1 MAESDKIKSQ
11 DLIQDNVF
19 DNTTKSAK
27 ALEQELSKLVIGF
40 EGIIK
45 ANAEMLKLNKD
56 PKAASQIKEVN
67 AALIENEKLRK
78 AVAIAERE
86 LIKNGSEQLKQDREL
101 IKNARER
108 QKDAD
113 KQLKQQQAQNG
124 VYKQASDRLRDLK
137 TQLKD
142 LDVQGKHATE
152 EFKKLNAEFV
162 TLDGVVRKADA
173 KVGEFGRNVGNYS
186 GKFNGLGN
194 SVNQLTREMP
204 AFAYSMQTGFMAI
217 SNNLPI
223 FFDEITKANNGLKE
237 MQAEGKKTPSL
248 FQTITSSIFTW
259 GTALSI
265 GVTLLTVFGKELF
278 NVIAGL
284 FKADE
289 AFKISAEKQSEY
301 NKEFLDRANERIDA
315 MLKIK
320 QLTGE
325 LSQNDVD
332 NFNAGRTLRQ
342 REQKAINDHFKI
354 LEQIAVKHNVTIEDL
369 NRKGSFM
376 RSNLTFVDI
385 EESAAM
391 NKAVEDEQT
400 RFRNTLIDIEKT
412 AIYKRK
418 ELEAIESDRVR
429 KEAEKTNKKE
439 EKDTK
444 EKIDKTFNL
453 IEDLNEKLSKG
464 KQLKDTEY
472 NDNIERAINEETELL
487 NRYKKDLKEIQDLA
501 EKMRIDKIN
510 HEQQLEQQTTAFLKQ
525 ELDKRVALRMQAIDA
540 EIAEDKRKIDRQ
552 FQLAKDGKANQL
564 AFEEQQLAKDQVRKK
579 EQQEKEQ
586 RQREAI
592 ALAEAYLNAFNAELK
607 KAGAN
612 PSTAATK
619 ALADVLLAKGIAKG
633 IAKVSGF
640 FDGTE
645 DTGNGGNIDNKGGF
659 VAVLHPNERVITK
672 AQNEKMKGMS
682 NEELTDVAHKFKTGE
697 LVDVSK
703 QYNLERK
710 GTFAENVMQ
719 SVLIQ
724 QNNDISSKLQKLID
738 KPVQQVD
745 VDGLKQFVE
754 TVYYNGRK
762 DVIIHKNRTKIN

>member
-1 MAESDKIKSQ
+1 VAESDKIKAQ

-78 AVAIAERE
+78 AVAVAERE

-101 IKNARER
+101 LRLSKER
-108 QKDAD
+108 QKEED
-113 KQLKQQQAQNG
+113 KAFKQQQAQNSA
-124 VYKQASDRLRDLK
+124 YKQASDRLRDVK
-137 TQLKD
+137 KEMKD
-142 LDVQGKHATE
+142 LQIAGNGATE
-152 EFKKLNAEFV
+152 QFKKLNKEFLE
-162 TLDGVVRKADA
+162 LDTKVRLADA
-173 KVGEFGRNVGNYS
+173 SVGDFQRNVGNYS

-204 AFAYSMQTGFMAI
+204 AFANSMQTGFMAI

-223 FFDEITKANNGLKE
+223 FFDEITKAKNGLKE
-237 MQAEGKKTPSL
+237 MQAEGQKTPSL
-248 FQTITSSIFTW
+248 FQTIASSIFTW

-265 GVTLLTVFGKELF
+265 GVTLLTVFGKEIVNL
-278 NVIAGL
+278 IAGL

-332 NFNAGRTLRQ
+332 KFNATRTLRG
-342 REQKAINDHFKI
+342 REQKAIQDHYAI
-354 LEQIAVKHNVTIEDL
+354 LEQIRIKYKLTGNEFVGGVAEK
-369 NRKGSFM
+369 RKLE
-376 RSNLTFVDI
+376 NDAI
-385 EESAAM
+385 IA
-391 NKAVEDEQT
+391 EQT

-418 ELEAIESDRVR
+418 ELEAVESDRVR

-444 EKIDKTFNL
+444 EKIDKTFDL
-453 IEDLNEKLSKG
+453 IEELNEKLSKG

-510 HEQQLEQQTTAFLKQ
+510 HDQQLEQQTTAFLKQ
-525 ELDKRVALRMQAIDA
+525 ELDNRNKAQQQAIDNQ
-540 EIAEDKRKIDRQ
+540 IAADQKAIDRQ
-552 FQLAKDGKANQL
+552 FQLAKDGQENIL
-564 AFEEQQLAKDQVRKK
+564 AETEKRLAQDQLAKKDAL
-579 EQQEKEQ
+579 EKERKQ
-586 RQREAI
+586 KEAI
-592 ALAEAYLNAFNAELK
+592 ALAEAYFNAYNAELK
-607 KAGAN
+607 QPKAN
-612 PSTAATK
+612 PSSAAQK
-619 ALADVLLAKGIAKG
+619 ALGDVLLAKGIAKG
-633 IAKVSGF
+633 IASF
-640 FDGTE
+640 FEGTE
-645 DTGNGGNIDNKGGF
+645 DTGNGGKVDNKGGF
-659 VAVLHPNERVITK
+659 VAVLHPNERVVT
-672 AQNEKMKGMS
+672 AEQNKKMKGLS
-682 NEELTDVAHKFKTGE
+682 NDELTDIAHKFKAGE
-697 LVDVSK
+697 LIDVSK
-703 QYNLERK
+703 QYNLENRSS
-710 GTFAENVMQ
+710 FAENLSQ
-719 SVLIQ
+719 SILVQ
-724 QNNDISSKLQKLID
+724 QNNEIAGLLKDIKN
-738 KPVQQVD
+738 KPVQQVN
-745 VDGLKQFVE
+745 VDGMMNLIE
-754 TVYYNGRK
+754 TVYREGRK
-762 DVIIHKNRTKIN
+762 DVIIHKGKTRI